1 MLFRRLLP
9 ALHLLQDLDPNE
21 SVAFSLLTGLVC
33 SYQFENASDLGH
45 DDYSFINLSITGS
58 TGSVT
63 QVTGKDDYGVTCA
76 GKYLQ
81 GDGATDVDPGNGI
94 TLCGW
99 FKCDNN
105 TGAGYNRVLVCL
117 KEAATGH
124 TSANPDPSV
133 FLTSTGGTH
142 IPNLQFYDSGNT
154 LRTLSLSAIADP
166 TVWHF
171 FVARFEDGNQSLQ
184 VDNDTPATST
194 YAIDD
199 TIAFPQS
206 LKRVLIGVADS
217 AGETVTADGILIYN
231 RILTGYESDVLFNMT
246 AGRFYPFGQQADA
259 EASQSTAEVGGYA
272 IAAPAAE
279 ASLSTAAVG
288 GYAFVPGI
296 SEASLSTA
304 AVTAAFVAA
313 VPESSASTAEVP
325 GAATVPAYSEAS
337 LSTAAVGG
345 YVFAPGIAEASL
357 STAEAEETYGAEPA
371 VAEASL
377 STAEVGGAAGTPPR
391 GEAGLMTADAGGYVT
406 IPAYSEASL
415 STAAAETVHPVTDPA
430 IAEASL
436 STAAVVAAAGTPP
449 RGEASLS
456 TASAQYVRG
465 DDMLTVNVK
474 TVLVNG
480 VKANGNP
487 VINEQDTARVV
498 FDLVDE
504 SSEPINIE
512 LIKSLLITVTTGA
525 GDQRTVIR
533 PTEEGLAAQFVSLAT
548 VGGRSL
554 LTWDVQSYESRVI
567 NSTLGLN
574 NDEPHNITLELC
586 WYPAEELSLSDPFTT
601 AADSADVTVT
611 HPAHG
616 LKVARDSVVIQGS
629 TDVAGVDCDGIYTIT
644 EVVDGDRYK
653 IRHKSQSATATAT
666 GGGAVRML
674 VSPRRK
680 TLVQTLKVKRSDLT

>member
-9 ALHLLQDLDPNE
+9 ILHLLQDLDPNE

-45 DDYSFINLSITGS
+45 DDFSFINLSVTGS

-465 DDMLTVNVK
+465 DDMLTVNVSVTK
-474 TVLVNG
+474 VNNVAAG
-480 VKANGNP
+480 NGKLG
-487 VINEQDTARVV
+487 INEQDTARIT

-504 SSEPINIE
+504 ANVPIPVE
-512 LIKSLLITVTTGA
+512 LIRSLLITVTTGTGNA
-525 GDQRTVIR
+525 VTVVR
-533 PTEEGLAAQFVSLAT
+533 PTEEGIASQYVTLRS

-567 NSTLGLN
+567 NRALN
-574 NDEPHNITLELC
+574 SEDHNVTLELC
-586 WYPAEELSLSDPFTT
+586 WYPAEELTLGTDPF
-601 AADSADVTVT
+601 AVANASKDITVT
-611 HPAHG
+611 HVAHG
-616 LKVARDSVVIQGS
+616 LRAGRDSIVVQGAN
-629 TDVAGVDCDGIYTIT
+629 DVASVDPDGVYTLT
-644 EVVDGDRYK
+644 EIVDGDHYK
-653 IRHKSQSATATAT
+653 IRHKTQAAAAATS
-666 GGGAVRML
+666 GGGGSVRVL

-680 TLVQTLKVKRSDLT
+680 TLIQTLSVKRSDLT